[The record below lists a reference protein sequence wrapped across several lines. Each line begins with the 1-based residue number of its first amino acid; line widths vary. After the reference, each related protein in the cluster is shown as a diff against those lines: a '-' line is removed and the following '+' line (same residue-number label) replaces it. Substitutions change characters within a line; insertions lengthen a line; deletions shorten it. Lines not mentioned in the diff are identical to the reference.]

1 MDAQPTC
8 PREEWIERFAT
19 RLRESRPL
27 ISQQQ
32 AVDVASAAFTT
43 ANDIEPEDAA
53 EVFGEIVDANVP
65 VDELTSWLR

>member
-19 RLRESRPL
+19 RFRESRPS
-27 ISQQQ
+27 ITHQQ
-32 AVDVASAAFTT
+32 AVDVASAAFKT

-53 EVFGEIVDANVP
+53 GVFREILDANVP
-65 VDELTSWLR
+65 LDDLTRWLR

>member
-19 RLRESRPL
+19 RFRDSRPA
-27 ISQQQ
+27 ISYQQ
-32 AVDVASAAFTT
+32 AVDVASAAFKT

-53 EVFGEIVDANVP
+53 VAFGEIVDANVP
-65 VDELTSWLR
+65 LGDLTRWLR